1 MKPYNKNS
9 KAGKKDLLNKGMNVV
24 DSIKPSPF
32 PSILLKNVPEVPL
45 PRLSLGSLYDQLT
58 PHCSPKVNK
67 RPTTDDSNTNL
78 PIPFKQNPRII
89 IHKPKLIEQQQ
100 KAMSGVD
107 SNPNPFVVS
116 RAFLVKKICRTII
129 ELFFD
134 KKINLPTNLNA
145 KTSNT
150 IGNNKF
156 SLLPP
161 TVMSQSFPLPETPH
175 RISIYKKEPR
185 RLGQPIVTPTKTAT
199 TKLPQPMISVN
210 GSIDKI
216 QTRIASIDTRTP
228 KRLIQ
233 QTHPRSPRIVRHQPK
248 AKKLCLDK
256 IFFNSLKI
264 IYRVEIAS
272 ITSEFVPWPTI
283 EEVKAQRSELF
294 ATKIGAEDRA
304 RRSPPKAVKMVH
316 SVCFEVSQG

>member
-1 MKPYNKNS
+1 
-9 KAGKKDLLNKGMNVV
+9 
-24 DSIKPSPF
+24 
-32 PSILLKNVPEVPL
+32 
-45 PRLSLGSLYDQLT
+45 
-58 PHCSPKVNK
+58 
-67 RPTTDDSNTNL
+67 
-78 PIPFKQNPRII
+78 
-89 IHKPKLIEQQQ
+89 
-100 KAMSGVD
+100 
-107 SNPNPFVVS
+107 
-116 RAFLVKKICRTII
+116 
-129 ELFFD
+129 
-134 KKINLPTNLNA
+134 
-145 KTSNT
+145 
-150 IGNNKF
+150 
-156 SLLPP
+156 
-161 TVMSQSFPLPETPH
+161 MSQSFPLPETPH

-256 IFFNSLKI
+256 IFLNSLKI